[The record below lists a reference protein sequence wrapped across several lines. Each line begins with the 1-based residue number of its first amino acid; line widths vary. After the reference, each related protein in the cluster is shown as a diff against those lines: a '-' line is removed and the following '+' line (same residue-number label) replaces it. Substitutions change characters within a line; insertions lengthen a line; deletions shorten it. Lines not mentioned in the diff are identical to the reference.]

1 MRPRERHCPLPCRVG
16 QVVLARNCPE
26 VVFKYDLERGD
37 MVEFKINAFSLN
49 INIYKRN
56 SSSAMIYVCPE

>member
-1 MRPRERHCPLPCRVG
+1 L
-16 QVVLARNCPE
+16 VLVRNWLE

-56 SSSAMIYVCPE
+56 SSSAKIYVCPE

>member
-1 MRPRERHCPLPCRVG
+1 
-16 QVVLARNCPE
+16 VLVRNWLE

-49 INIYKRN
+49 INILAPRSTYALTEVK
-56 SSSAMIYVCPE
+56 P

>member
-1 MRPRERHCPLPCRVG
+1 LLPCRVG
-16 QVVLARNCPE
+16 QLVLARNWLE

-56 SSSAMIYVCPE
+56 SSSAKIYVWPD